1 MVNGFRHILD
11 DLPGFG
17 IVYLRLF
24 CCTIAPPWQY
34 RRGIKGKQMKYIAT
48 LAAAAVLTACG
59 GGGSDDTSTTTPTT
73 PIPVVATAEGFWSG
87 NASTG
92 PQVQLA
98 ILENGETWGFYTVQ
112 GALVGALYGNTTSS
126 GTTVTGSGLD
136 FYGGSAN
143 PGSYSGTFLAKNSID
158 LALVSGTSTY
168 FPQLTL
174 LKSPKTEA

>member
-1 MVNGFRHILD
+1 
-11 DLPGFG
+11 
-17 IVYLRLF
+17 
-24 CCTIAPPWQY
+24 
-34 RRGIKGKQMKYIAT
+34 MKYIAT